1 MNKFRSLDLSFIL
14 FFFICLFLFIFVHI
28 YLLINDPY
36 FLASFYFPSSLYE
49 GWDPRTRKEYKYK
62 IPKEEIELYEDDRC
76 N

>member
-28 YLLINDPY
+28 YLLINDPR
-36 FLASFYFPSSLYE
+36 FLATFYFPSSLY
-49 GWDPRTRKEYKYK
+49 PKEYKYK
-62 IPKEEIELYEDDRC
+62 IPKEEIELYEDDRE